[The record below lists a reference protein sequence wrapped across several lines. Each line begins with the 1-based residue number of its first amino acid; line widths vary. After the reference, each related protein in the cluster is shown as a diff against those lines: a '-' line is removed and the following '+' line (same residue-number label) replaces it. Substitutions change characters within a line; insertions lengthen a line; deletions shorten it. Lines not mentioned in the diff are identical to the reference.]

1 MKIRTL
7 LLATAMVA
15 SVTGAAFAQVGNGD
29 ASAKQAPMKQSN
41 QPEPMKQDM
50 TKKDTMKDSKGMAMK
65 PGEATTGAAASSSKD
80 VAKSPASTDAG
91 IKQEK

>member
-15 SVTGAAFAQVGNGD
+15 SVTGAAFAQTGNGD
-29 ASAKQAPMKQSN
+29 SSAKHEEMT
-41 QPEPMKQDM
+41 KQDTM
-50 TKKDTMKDSKGMAMK
+50 KKGTMKKDTMKDSKGMAMK
-65 PGEATTGAAASSSKD
+65 PRAATTGAAAAQGND

-91 IKQEK
+91 LKQEK